1 MELKLKNVGIIAEAG
16 IKLNGLTVVTGANN
30 SGKTT
35 LGRALYALVSA
46 VENLQR
52 NAVLDKLAYA
62 QLTIDNLLSDFA
74 FDWPVLLNK
83 MDVSG
88 STEGISSIVEIGVFV
103 DHVIDWVSVVEKDSF
118 EQNIRTRSLSF
129 RYKDRIDKDRAE
141 KLYQEFI
148 KQREN
153 IVDNLKSLRNAI
165 LKDPELVE
173 YANKRIAKK
182 FNVEFF
188 GQIAPLAVQTA
199 GFSECVLSNNDH
211 IFFDVTFGKVT
222 DRKRYYSSLSPFS
235 RAFFIDDGAVID
247 ELTDKKESDDR
258 LGGRVPR
265 FRYSRLGANSM
276 DFLES
281 FSVGGHKDDLVRNLL
296 VRQTTITGELAVEEQ
311 NAVIMEEIHKAV
323 AFGIEWTDGRF
334 VSSDLKIDL
343 RNLAQ
348 GSKAFLIIK
357 LLLENGCLRKD
368 SVLVLDEPETR
379 LHPEWQTLFAEVIVL
394 LVKYL
399 GCAVL
404 LTTHS
409 PDFVIALDVASRE
422 HNLCAKTEFYISRK
436 LENRLVTFDHVGDE
450 TDGKTMN
457 DVYLHLS
464 KQFMKLEPRRMEL
477 TRAEQGN
484 EEALE

>member
-1 MELKLKNVGIIAEAG
+1 MELTLKNVGIIAEAG

-62 QLTIDNLLSDFA
+62 QLTIDKLLSDFG
-74 FDWPVLLNK
+74 FDWPLLLNK
-83 MDVSG
+83 MDVPG
-88 STEGISSIVEIGVFV
+88 GAEGISSIAEIGVVV
-103 DHVIDWVSVVEKDSF
+103 DHVINWVNVAEKDSF
-118 EQNIRTRSLSF
+118 EQSIRTQLLPF
-129 RYKDRIDKDRAE
+129 RYKDNVYKDHVE
-141 KLYQEFI
+141 KLYEKFI

-153 IVDNLKSLRNAI
+153 IVTDLKLLRNAI

-173 YANKRIAKK
+173 YANKRIEKK

-188 GQIAPLAVQTA
+188 GQIVPLAVQTT
-199 GFSECVLSNNDH
+199 GSPECVLSNDENV
-211 IFFDVTFGKVT
+211 FFNVVFGKVT
-222 DRKRYYSSLSPFS
+222 DKKRYYSSSSPFS
-235 RAFFIDDGAVID
+235 AAFFIDDGAVVD
-247 ELTDKKESDDR
+247 ELTEKKERDDR

-281 FSVGGHKDDLVRNLL
+281 FSVAGHKDDLVRSLL
-296 VRQTTITGELAVEEQ
+296 LQQDTITGELAVEER
-311 NAVIMEEIHKAV
+311 NAVIMEDIRKAV
-323 AFGIEWTDGRF
+323 SFGIEWMDGRF

-368 SVLVLDEPETR
+368 AVLVLDEPETR
-379 LHPEWQTLFAEVIVL
+379 LHPEWQALFAEVIVL
-394 LVKYL
+394 LVKHL
-399 GCAVL
+399 GCVVL

-422 HNLCAKTEFYISRK
+422 HKLREKTEYYISRK
-436 LENRLVTFDHVGDE
+436 LENGLVTFDHVDDDE
-450 TDGKTMN
+450 DGKTMN
-457 DVYLHLS
+457 DIYLHLS
-464 KQFMKLEPRRMEL
+464 KQFIKLEPRRLEL

-484 EEALE
+484 EDAQE